1 MGIDTPEQRRIR
13 AAKNQSLF
21 REVNEQLEGLAEA
34 FQFISETAN
43 FCCECADVECVGTLP
58 LSMTEYEALRADPNQ
73 FAVLPGHVYPEVE
86 RVVTENERYVVVAKI
101 GEGGNVASEADP
113 RSGVAKR
120 PA

>member
-58 LSMTEYEALRADPNQ
+58 MSMTEYEALRANPNQ

-101 GEGGNVASEADP
+101 GEGGKLASEADP
-113 RSGVAKR
+113 RSGVAK